1 MSVASRLGLVALAAA
16 AFTGA
21 ASGAAPSGLRLA
33 EAGGSTFPAKS
44 YILTLPAPRALSN
57 SDVTVVENGTRVP
70 GVSVVRQGT
79 AKGASAVVLAI
90 DESLTMEG
98 KPSAAAFAAARAFA
112 AAANPNESI
121 AVVTFNG
128 DVKVLQPFT
137 TTAADINSALAKQP
151 NFKYGTKVYDAL
163 EQSLGLIK
171 SAGAPAAS
179 VIVLTDGQNV
189 GSETSASAALGDLKK
204 AHVRAFAVGLRSPAY
219 HAAALQNM
227 ASTTGGSYV
236 EASSPADLRPLLVKL
251 GNRLSS
257 EYLVN
262 YTSYQNP
269 STKVVV
275 AVSVK
280 GFPGA
285 VRTAYKTPALHI
297 VPAAPYKPSA
307 VNNVIESQYV
317 LFVVAILFAL
327 LIGLAIIIATS
338 TKPEPL
344 VARIGGFVSVPQAPS
359 PEPAA
364 EKRPNLIS
372 RVTARASQ
380 SGWWD
385 RLEETLELAD
395 IKATPLQFVVF
406 TGFITIL
413 LVLILGLAVGIVG
426 VVIAAFTPFLARAI
440 VLHRVSRKRKA
451 FAEQLPDNL
460 EVLASALRAGHSLV
474 SALKV
479 VAGDAVEPSKSEFQR
494 VLADEQFGVQLEDAL
509 KVTVERMEN
518 KDLDQVALVARLQ
531 REMGSN
537 SAEVLDRVVD
547 AVRSRMDLRRLINSL
562 TAQGRLSRW
571 VLTLLPIALA
581 VVLTLLSGSY
591 MHPLFHT
598 SLGQILLVIAAIMVA
613 LGSWVIGKIVDIRI
627 A

>member
-21 ASGAAPSGLRLA
+21 ASGAAPSGLRLV

-44 YILTLPAPRALSN
+44 YILTLPAPKALSN
-57 SDVTVVENGTRVP
+57 SDVTVVENGTPVP

-137 TTAADINSALAKQP
+137 TSAADINSALAKQP

-262 YTSYQNP
+262 YTSFQNP

-307 VNNVIESQYV
+307 VNNVIQSQYV

-327 LIGLAIIIATS
+327 LIGFAIIIATS

-344 VARIGGFVSVPQAPS
+344 VARVGGFVSVTAGALTRAGRREE
-359 PEPAA
+359 PEPHLAGD
-364 EKRPNLIS
+364 R
-372 RVTARASQ
+372 AR
-380 SGWWD
+380 
-385 RLEETLELAD
+385 
-395 IKATPLQFVVF
+395 
-406 TGFITIL
+406 
-413 LVLILGLAVGIVG
+413 LAVGLVG
-426 VVIAAFTPFLARAI
+426 QAGGDARARRHQGDPAS
-440 VLHRVSRKRKA
+440 VRRVHRVHHDPPSPHSRACSSGSSGSSSRPSRPSSHVRSCSIACPGSEKP
-451 FAEQLPDNL
+451 LPSNCPTISRSSPPRF
-460 EVLASALRAGHSLV
+460 VRATV
-474 SALKV
+474 SWV
-479 VAGDAVEPSKSEFQR
+479 HSKSSPTTQSSLRRPSSSEFSPTSSS
-494 VLADEQFGVQLEDAL
+494 ESSS
-509 KVTVERMEN
+509 RM
-518 KDLDQVALVARLQ
+518 
-531 REMGSN
+531 
-537 SAEVLDRVVD
+537 
-547 AVRSRMDLRRLINSL
+547 RSR
-562 TAQGRLSRW
+562 
-571 VLTLLPIALA
+571 
-581 VVLTLLSGSY
+581 
-591 MHPLFHT
+591 
-598 SLGQILLVIAAIMVA
+598 
-613 LGSWVIGKIVDIRI
+613 
-627 A
+627 